1 MKNNLFSKGVLGR
14 AGKWSVA
21 LLAAASIAACGGGG
35 SSSSKGGAG
44 SEQLEPLTGRVAD
57 GYIQGATVCLDLN
70 DNKRCDAG
78 EPRAVTDTDGK
89 FSIEGGSAEQRR
101 THALV
106 AEVPEGAIDQDNPGA
121 PIDARYVM
129 SGTQGNHAFVSPL
142 TTMVQSLLE
151 TNSARTADEVAK
163 SLALQLG
170 LDADADLL
178 GDYIEKKE
186 TDPQYQ
192 RAHSVAR
199 VVAAVM
205 ASNHEAVE
213 RAAANIGAADK
224 SAVLQRIVV
233 KQAINNLA
241 DIVSAV
247 EEAEQLGTTLDPKAV
262 AKAVP
267 TVEANDLEREIKR
280 EELSADQVVAPVWE
294 ILTDGLNEF
303 NIVDEKASHY
313 EHLRMWLEA
322 DDPKRVIHRFSKYE
336 NGAWGEAE
344 HEGGEKRIRWID
356 GAWEQVDR
364 PANLPVEFMNNGQA
378 ARLSFSEGDDVIAQG
393 SWVELNGKP
402 IKDLLEANTSKALP
416 RSLDGASFGPGAKG
430 VRLDLRQASELYSI
444 RYFNPDEGW
453 CHPDVALTGNCE
465 FVPGSVH
472 NPLTSLDELFDQPP
486 GFSVQVGD
494 YSNDIGL
501 TLKGSADQKEG
512 EAEFKWIDEGKTK
525 TFKSRWERV
534 SLGEDTE
541 VIIVR
546 KPASLIEY
554 TSDSDSPY
562 VLFAV
567 DEGYVRTG
575 SYIPE
580 GVLDFAADMWSFND
594 AAMRDI
600 LQSMGIIDNNPFFR
614 Q

>member
-78 EPRAVTDTDGK
+78 EPWAVTDTDGK
-89 FSIEGGSAEQRR
+89 FSIEGGSAAQRR

-106 AEVPEGAIDQDNPGA
+106 AEVPEWAIDKDNPGA

-178 GDYIEKKE
+178 GDYIEKKL
-186 TDPQYQ
+186 TDPQYE

-213 RAAANIGAADK
+213 RAAANIDAADK
-224 SAVLQRIVV
+224 SAVLHRIVV

-247 EEAEQLGTTLDPKAV
+247 EEAEQSSTPLDPKAV

-280 EELSADQVVAPVWE
+280 EELSAGQVVAPVQE
-294 ILTDGLNEF
+294 ILADGLNEF

-322 DDPKRVIHRFSKYE
+322 DDHKLVIHRFSKYE

-344 HEGGEKRIRWID
+344 HEGGETRIRWID
-356 GAWEQVDR
+356 GAWKPVER
-364 PANLPVEFMNNGQA
+364 LENLPVKFINGQA
-378 ARLSFSEGDDVIAQG
+378 RLTLSKGDDVIAQG
-393 SWVELNGKP
+393 SWVELNNKP

-416 RSLDGASFGPGAKG
+416 SSLEGASFGPEAKG

-444 RYFNPDEGW
+444 SYYSPDEGG
-453 CHPDVALTGNCE
+453 CRPDVAETGNCE
-465 FVPGSVH
+465 FVPGH
-472 NPLTSLDELFDQPP
+472 DGNPLTRLDELFGQPA
-486 GFSVQVGD
+486 GFPVEVGD

-501 TLKGSADQKEG
+501 TLKGSVDQKKG
-512 EAEFKWIDEGKTK
+512 EAEFKWNEGK

-534 SLGEDTE
+534 SLGKDTE

-554 TSDSDSPY
+554 TSDPDSPY

-567 DEGYVRTG
+567 DGGYVRTG

-580 GVLDFAADMWSFND
+580 GVLDFAADMWFFND
-594 AAMRDI
+594 AAMKDI
-600 LQSMGIIDNNPFFR
+600 LQNMGIIDGNPFFR

>member
-78 EPRAVTDTDGK
+78 EPSAVTGTDGK

-101 THALV
+101 AHALV
-106 AEVPEGAIDQDNPGA
+106 AEVPAGAIDQDNPGA

-178 GDYIEKKE
+178 GDYIEKKR
-186 TDPQYQ
+186 TDPQYE

-247 EEAEQLGTTLDPKAV
+247 EEAEQLSTPLDPKAV

-280 EELSADQVVAPVWE
+280 EELSADQVVASVQE
-294 ILTDGLNEF
+294 ILTDGFNQF
-303 NIVDEKASHY
+303 NIVDEKAFHY
-313 EHLRMWLEA
+313 EHLRMWLKA
-322 DDPKRVIHRFSKYE
+322 DDPKLVIDRFSKYE
-336 NGAWGEAE
+336 SGAWGPVED
-344 HEGGEKRIRWID
+344 EGGETRIRWID
-356 GAWEQVDR
+356 GAWKRVYR

-416 RSLDGASFGPGAKG
+416 PSLDGGALFGPGAKG

-444 RYFNPDEGW
+444 SYYSPDEGW
-453 CHPDVALTGNCE
+453 CYPAVAQTGNCE
-465 FVPGSVH
+465 FVPGFDRD
-472 NPLTSLDELFDQPP
+472 PLTSLDQLFAQPA
-486 GFSVQVGD
+486 GFSVEVGD
-494 YSNDIGL
+494 YSNYIEL
-501 TLKGSADQKEG
+501 TLKGSAGQKEG
-512 EAEFKWIDEGKTK
+512 EAEFEWIDEGK

-534 SLGEDTE
+534 SLGKDTE

-567 DEGYVRTG
+567 DEGFVRTG

-580 GVLDFAADMWSFND
+580 GVLDFAADMWFFND

-600 LQSMGIIDNNPFFR
+600 LQNMGIIDGNPFF
-614 Q
+614 QQ